1 MEELTAIQRFS
12 IWVLPVLLAITVH
25 EVAHGWVAKK
35 LGDRTAQ
42 RLGRLTLNPFKHI
55 DPIGTVL
62 VPGFLLLV
70 SGFVFG
76 WAKPV
81 PITWENLKHPRRDVA
96 LVALAG
102 PFSNFL
108 MAIGWGLVMKLA
120 LMFSQSPESLLFP
133 LVLMGAAGI
142 TINLILMVLNLLPIL
157 PLDGGRVLAAMLPGP
172 LSRQFSKLEPYGLF
186 IILGLLFF
194 GGLSWLLSA
203 PVNLLRD
210 IVHGLTG
217 L

>member
-1 MEELTAIQRFS
+1 
-12 IWVLPVLLAITVH
+12 
-25 EVAHGWVAKK
+25 
-35 LGDRTAQ
+35 
-42 RLGRLTLNPFKHI
+42 
-55 DPIGTVL
+55 
-62 VPGFLLLV
+62 VPGFLMLV
-70 SGFVFG
+70 GGFIFG

-120 LMFSQSPESLLFP
+120 LMVSPSADSLLFP

-157 PLDGGRVLAAMLPGP
+157 PLDGGRVLEAILPGP
-172 LSRQFSKLEPYGLF
+172 LSRQFSRLEPYGLF

-194 GGLSWLLSA
+194 GGLSWLLSP

>member
-25 EVAHGWVAKK
+25 EVAHGWVAKQ

-42 RLGRLTLNPFKHI
+42 MLGRLTLNPFKHI

-62 VPGFLLLV
+62 VPGFLVLV

-120 LMFSQSPESLLFP
+120 LMVSQSSESLLFP

-157 PLDGGRVLAAMLPGP
+157 PLDGGRVLAAVLPGP
-172 LSRQFSKLEPYGLF
+172 LSHQFSKLEPYGLF

-194 GGLSWLLSA
+194 GGLSWVLSP

>member
-1 MEELTAIQRFS
+1 VEELTAIQRFS